1 MKVDIKVIIIV
12 VMSIVLM
19 GNQGFFD
26 DDEVGRYELFRDNVS
41 GGKLYM
47 VDTKK
52 GESIRVHFDFDK
64 TTGEYLN
71 ENTWTHTDYVN
82 HKVTHKT
89 VEK

>member
-47 VDTKK
+47 VD
-52 GESIRVHFDFDK
+52 I
-64 TTGEYLN
+64 TGHN
-71 ENTWTHTDYVN
+71 EREVITPLEGSDPAWSPLMH
-82 HKVTHKT
+82 
-89 VEK
+89 